1 MKSSIALK
9 ILITAVFFI
18 PLSSLADT
26 LEGKING
33 ISCAIAGV
41 VCPID
46 KLDPLVALEKD
57 FVLQQP
63 DGSFYLMPNVD
74 RAVKARLVLD
84 DVVVTGTVNE
94 RYKSIE
100 VDEIQTR
107 RGGAMKVVWSEAIQE
122 DLRGELFG
130 APYNPLFNPGS
141 N

>member
-1 MKSSIALK
+1 MTAKMKLSLFLATL
-9 ILITAVFFI
+9 LML
-18 PLSSLADT
+18 PLMASADQ

-84 DVVVTGTVNE
+84 DVIVTGTVND

-100 VDEIQTR
+100 VDELQVK
-107 RGGAMKVVWSEAIQE
+107 RGGALKTVWSEKIQQE
-122 DLRGELFG
+122 LQRELFG
-130 APYNPLFNPGS
+130 TQQ
-141 N
+141 

>member
-1 MKSSIALK
+1 MVNKSKLFLLLGAVLAL
-9 ILITAVFFI
+9 
-18 PLSSLADT
+18 PLAAGAAE

-33 ISCAIAGV
+33 LSCAIAGV

-57 FVLQQP
+57 FVLQMP

-84 DVVVTGTVNE
+84 DAVVSGNVNE

-100 VDEIQTR
+100 VSELKVR
-107 RGGAMKVVWSEAIQE
+107 RGNEVRTAWSEQIQE
-122 DLRGELFG
+122 DLRKELFG
-130 APYNPLFNPGS
+130 QGRN
-141 N
+141 

>member
-1 MKSSIALK
+1 MLPALS
-9 ILITAVFFI
+9 FG
-18 PLSSLADT
+18 AD

-46 KLDPLVALEKD
+46 KLDPLVAIEKD
-57 FVLQQP
+57 FVLQMP

-84 DVVVTGTVNE
+84 DVIVSGEVNE

-100 VDEIQTR
+100 ADLIQVR
-107 RGGAMKVVWSEAIQE
+107 RGGQVRAVWSDAIVE
-122 DLRGELFG
+122 DLYKELFG
-130 APYNPLFNPGS
+130 EGRN
-141 N
+141 

>member
-1 MKSSIALK
+1 MTAKTK
-9 ILITAVFFI
+9 IVLFLATLLVL
-18 PLSSLADT
+18 PLTVNAAQ

-84 DVVVTGTVNE
+84 DVIVTGEVND
-94 RYKSIE
+94 RYKSIQVE
-100 VDEIQTR
+100 ELQVQ
-107 RGGAMKVVWSEAIQE
+107 RGGSLKTVWSEKIQRE
-122 DLRGELFG
+122 LEMELFG
-130 APYNPLFNPGS
+130 TQR
-141 N
+141 

>member
-1 MKSSIALK
+1 MTAKMKISL
-9 ILITAVFFI
+9 ILATLLML
-18 PLSSLADT
+18 PLMASAEQ

-84 DVVVTGTVNE
+84 DVIVTGTVNE

-100 VDEIQTR
+100 VDELQVK
-107 RGGAMKVVWSEAIQE
+107 RGGALKTVWSEKIQQE
-122 DLRGELFG
+122 LQKELFG
-130 APYNPLFNPGS
+130 TQQ
-141 N
+141 

>member
-1 MKSSIALK
+1 MKINAISWVAALSM
-9 ILITAVFFI
+9 LPA
-18 PLSSLADT
+18 LSFGAD

-46 KLDPLVALEKD
+46 KLDPLVAIEKD
-57 FVLQQP
+57 FVLQMP

-84 DVVVTGTVNE
+84 DVIVSGEVNE

-100 VDEIQTR
+100 ADLIQVR
-107 RGGAMKVVWSEAIQE
+107 RGGQVRAVWSDAIVE
-122 DLRGELFG
+122 DLYKELFG
-130 APYNPLFNPGS
+130 EGRN
-141 N
+141 